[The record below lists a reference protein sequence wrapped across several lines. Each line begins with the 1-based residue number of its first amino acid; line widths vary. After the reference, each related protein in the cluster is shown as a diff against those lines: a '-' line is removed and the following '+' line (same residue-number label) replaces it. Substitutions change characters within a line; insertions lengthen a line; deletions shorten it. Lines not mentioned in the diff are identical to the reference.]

1 MLSLL
6 RRCWLWLDMFIVL
19 HSSRSRRSDS
29 DFGEQAKLYSRV
41 ITRSRS
47 CVIRETESDRTI
59 STAIS
64 ASTEVDYCCFTSKS
78 SIFLCSKIFLVHMWL
93 ISTEFDLKSASLLMK
108 SQKISPSNRANVIG
122 ELMCFFG
129 LSCKFYWVFS
139 FVTFAQK
146 HKFIRMTQI
155 LRYYTNIAGN
165 VMFVKRKHL
174 LLPCI
179 IFHTLN

>member
-1 MLSLL
+1 MTRYVHCFTLQSEQTVWQRL
-6 RRCWLWLDMFIVL
+6 RGASKTIFTSNCK
-19 HSSRSRRSDS
+19 SR
-29 DFGEQAKLYSRV
+29 LN
-41 ITRSRS
+41 
-47 CVIRETESDRTI
+47 VIRKTDSDRTI

-155 LRYYTNIAGN
+155 LRY
-165 VMFVKRKHL
+165 L
-174 LLPCI
+174 
-179 IFHTLN
+179 